1 MVGLVKMVED
11 DSINPD
17 DVESESIEK
26 IVELADLMEELMS
39 NASALSNDLIEGIGA
54 IGGVAAIMFTVV
66 IMDVLL
72 MITNAWRGPLFV
84 ALLILVTLPMV
95 IYGIKFALKFFEMRD
110 KYARIYEI
118 KKQLEK

>member
-1 MVGLVKMVED
+1 MVED